1 MGLLLIHITHGPE
14 APTRAALGLLVAGA
28 AIDEGHEVNVFMA
41 GVPRNRRAH
50 RLDLVWRRPFRTD
63 DGDV

>member
-41 GVPRNRRAH
+41 GDPRNRRAH